1 MAALAASELRFH
13 YPNSDQPALDSVSF
27 SIEEGQFAALL
38 GPNGAG
44 KTTLVHLIAG
54 LLRADTGSLELFG
67 QPLSS
72 RAARRLIGFCPQELA
87 LYSTLSATENLSFF
101 GKLAGLT
108 GGELRSRIAAVLEAV
123 RLTDQANHRVERY
136 SGGMK
141 RRLNLAIAILAEPKL
156 LILDEP
162 TVGVDAQSRLAIFEA
177 LEAQHSA
184 GTTVLYTT
192 HYMEEVERM
201 CREVIVIDHGRL
213 LAQGPTEE
221 IATIGANNTLH
232 LELEGDAA
240 TIAAELVAAG
250 HAAKVVGEGEVALGG
265 RDLARE
271 LEAMEGLAKR
281 GLLRSFR
288 TRRPTLEERFL
299 ELTGEELR
307 DA

>member
-1 MAALAASELRFH
+1 MAALEASELRYC
-13 YPNSDQPALDSVSF
+13 YPGSTQPALDGVSF
-27 SIEEGQFAALL
+27 SIDDGQFAALL

-44 KTTLVHLIAG
+44 KTTLVQLIAG
-54 LLRADTGSLELFG
+54 LLRVDSGSLTIFG
-67 QPLSS
+67 QASS
-72 RAARRLIGFCPQELA
+72 LKSARRAIGFCPQELA

-101 GKLAGLT
+101 GQLAGLS
-108 GGELRSRIAAVLEAV
+108 GAQLRERTQTVLEAV
-123 RLTDQANHRVERY
+123 RLTDQADQRVERY

-177 LEAQHSA
+177 LEAQNAA

-201 CREVIVIDHGRL
+201 CREVVVIDHGHL
-213 LAQGPTEE
+213 LAQGPTAQ
-221 IATIGANNTLH
+221 IASIGASNALH
-232 LELEGDAA
+232 LEVSGA
-240 TIAAELVAAG
+240 TAEVVAELVAAG
-250 HAAKVVGEGEVALGG
+250 HDAHLEGEQEIALHSQ
-265 RDLARE
+265 DLAAE
-271 LEAMEGLAKR
+271 LASLESLARR
-281 GLLRSFR
+281 GLLTSFH

-307 DA
+307 D

>member
-1 MAALAASELRFH
+1 MAALEASELRYR
-13 YPNSDQPALDSVSF
+13 YPGSTEPALDGVSF
-27 SIEEGQFAALL
+27 TIEEGQFAALL

-44 KTTLVHLIAG
+44 KTTLVQLIAG
-54 LLRADTGSLELFG
+54 LLRADTGSLAVFG
-67 QPLSS
+67 RANSLK
-72 RAARRLIGFCPQELA
+72 AARRAIGFCPQELA

-101 GKLAGLT
+101 GQLAGL
-108 GGELRSRIAAVLEAV
+108 GGERLRERTRIALEAV
-123 RLTDQANHRVERY
+123 RLADQADERVERY

-177 LEAQHSA
+177 LEAQNAA

-201 CREVIVIDHGRL
+201 CREVVVIDHGHL
-213 LAQGPTEE
+213 LAQGPTAE
-221 IATIGANNTLH
+221 IASIGANAALH
-232 LELEGDAA
+232 LEVSGAA
-240 TIAAELVAAG
+240 AEIVAELVAAG
-250 HAAKVVGEGEVALGG
+250 HDARLDGEQEIALHSQ
-265 RDLARE
+265 DLAAE
-271 LEAMEGLAKR
+271 LASLEALARR
-281 GLLRSFR
+281 GLLTAFH

-307 DA
+307 D